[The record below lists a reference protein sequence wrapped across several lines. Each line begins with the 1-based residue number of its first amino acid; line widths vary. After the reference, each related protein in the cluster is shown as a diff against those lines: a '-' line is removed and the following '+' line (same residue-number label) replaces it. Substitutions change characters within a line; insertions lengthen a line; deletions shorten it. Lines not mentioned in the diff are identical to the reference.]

1 MHHRSH
7 SPQLLHHEPPAG
19 RRLQRH
25 LELLAAEALNE
36 PPHPGAMRR
45 RDAGSRQLAGRRV
58 DPLRRDLRSM
68 LIESHYD
75 RHSGPPQAPWF
86 ERLRGPSAALELRRS
101 LHVRPDGATAHA
113 IYQVTPKVLGR
124 RRATQA
130 LPVRQGRR
138 HRRLESARRQ
148 PENQPQRPDVTAPT
162 PATLTV
168 TAVSA
173 DPPRTPP
180 LTRKAALRRRWARA
194 LANRFSIAIGLAVR
208 SNSLAPN
215 AGNRIAA
222 MSVSRREPRGAS
234 GTSADPGALT
244 LSGVLLLVGF
254 VVNAIQRMIWHPT
267 GAEDD
272 HEAIFREYAASDAWE
287 ATHLAEFVLVLVALA
302 GLLVLCRALRR
313 ETPYLALLAASALIA
328 TGATWAVLQAV
339 DGVALKQ
346 AVDAWIDAS
355 GTEEATRF
363 ADAETARW
371 IEWGLQSYFRVLLD
385 VAFLLLGAGAV
396 VSRLV
401 PSWLGVL
408 LAVGGMLSL
417 AVGFSVAYAGLES
430 GFQDAVGIALQ
441 LVVLVFI
448 VGLRR

>member
-1 MHHRSH
+1 
-7 SPQLLHHEPPAG
+7 
-19 RRLQRH
+19 
-25 LELLAAEALNE
+25 
-36 PPHPGAMRR
+36 
-45 RDAGSRQLAGRRV
+45 
-58 DPLRRDLRSM
+58 
-68 LIESHYD
+68 
-75 RHSGPPQAPWF
+75 
-86 ERLRGPSAALELRRS
+86 
-101 LHVRPDGATAHA
+101 
-113 IYQVTPKVLGR
+113 
-124 RRATQA
+124 
-130 LPVRQGRR
+130 
-138 HRRLESARRQ
+138 
-148 PENQPQRPDVTAPT
+148 
-162 PATLTV
+162 
-168 TAVSA
+168 
-173 DPPRTPP
+173 
-180 LTRKAALRRRWARA
+180 
-194 LANRFSIAIGLAVR
+194 
-208 SNSLAPN
+208 
-215 AGNRIAA
+215 

-234 GTSADPGALT
+234 GTSADAGALT
-244 LSGVLLLVGF
+244 LSGILLLVGF

-302 GLLVLCRALRR
+302 GLLVLCRALRP
-313 ETPYLALLAASALIA
+313 ETPYLALLAAGALIVSS
-328 TGATWAVLQAV
+328 ATWAALQAV
-339 DGVALKQ
+339 DGVTLKQ
-346 AVDAWIDAS
+346 AVDAWADAS

-371 IEWGLQSYFRVLLD
+371 IEWGLQSYFRVLLG

-448 VGLRR
+448 VGLLVVGRQAREPGIRAATT